1 MIAPTA
7 ILRIARKSLR
17 ANRMRSLLTALGI
30 IIGVA
35 AVVAMFAIGTGANK
49 KVTEQIS
56 SMGSNLLIVRSGSR
70 TSGGQRMGMGA
81 TPSLTFA
88 DAEAI
93 QKECPAVLRAD
104 PSASGTVQIVYG
116 NMNWSTRS
124 EGTGGGLLEI
134 QDWPLSQ
141 GRNFSDSDVRSAAK
155 VCILG
160 QTVVTN
166 LFGNEDPIG
175 KTVRIKKVPMTV
187 IGVLKKKGNNAM
199 GNDQDD
205 TILLPITTAQKRLF
219 GSKFQGRVNMIR
231 VKAVSEN
238 DINAASEQITAL
250 LNQRHRIRS
259 TEDADFSVMN
269 LTEIMEAAKAST
281 RALSLLL
288 AAVASIS
295 LLVGG
300 IGIMNIMLVSVT
312 ERTRE
317 IGIRMAV
324 GAKTADILLQ
334 FLSEAVILS
343 LLGGI
348 TGIALGIG
356 ASYLISHFAGWSAVI
371 SPFSIVL
378 AFGFSAAIGIFF
390 GYYPASKAAALDP
403 IEALR
408 YE

>member
-1 MIAPTA
+1 MW
-7 ILRIARKSLR
+7 
-17 ANRMRSLLTALGI
+17 
-30 IIGVA
+30 
-35 AVVAMFAIGTGANK
+35 
-49 KVTEQIS
+49 
-56 SMGSNLLIVRSGSR
+56 
-70 TSGGQRMGMGA
+70 
-81 TPSLTFA
+81 
-88 DAEAI
+88 
-93 QKECPAVLRAD
+93 
-104 PSASGTVQIVYG
+104 
-116 NMNWSTRS
+116 NWSTRS
-124 EGTGGGLLEI
+124 EGTGGGVLEI

-175 KTVRIKKVPMTV
+175 RTVRIKKVPMTV

-199 GNDQDD
+199 GSDQDD
-205 TILLPITTAQKRLF
+205 TLLLPITTAQKRIF

-231 VKAVSEN
+231 VKAASEN
-238 DINAASEQITAL
+238 EINAASGQITAL
-250 LNQRHRIRS
+250 LEQRHRIRS
-259 TEDADFSVMN
+259 EEDADFSVMN

-288 AAVASIS
+288 ASVASIS

-343 LLGGI
+343 LLGGV